1 MGGSPILVDDDGDI
15 DVDVDVDVGVDDIDV
30 DVDNDDDGGSMDG
43 WPTVHGAKV
52 ELPLADQ
59 PKLFLI
65 TSIFLQFILFSSMYF
80 KSFHNSFLIFHV
92 HGSSRFKFQDPLT
105 KYTGVPQQTR

>member
-80 KSFHNSFLIFHV
+80 KSFHNSFLIFQVQCPKENIFLHEV
-92 HGSSRFKFQDPLT
+92 FPKLS
-105 KYTGVPQQTR
+105 